1 MSGAPHVSA
10 VGNQLTSSPQE
21 NAKTRVNP
29 SSIRESLKNA
39 PAEEWLDLGVVAG
52 GNTHVY
58 ARGIE
63 DPVTH
68 IKLRIGNPN
77 ATGQTINGRLLQQ

>member
-1 MSGAPHVSA
+1 MKKSKSLFKVYGTLFLASFLMVMSGAPHASA
-10 VGNQLTSSPQE
+10 IGNQLTSSTQE

-39 PAEEWLDLGVVAG
+39 PAEEWWVYGVVAG

-58 ARGIE
+58 MR
-63 DPVTH
+63 
-68 IKLRIGNPN
+68 
-77 ATGQTINGRLLQQ
+77 